1 MEQFEP
7 SSPLVASLEAMQL
20 LPPTCARPAWMG
32 FVPFQRRERQGP
44 WPQATAA
51 MVHVVKAS
59 QLSVASMAF
68 GVLPVKRHRGG
79 AGTHTGHAD
88 TQRLP
93 VPRLARA
100 PDRGRYW
107 AHARSRTS
115 RSPAPAPHILA
126 TTLTWHSSGSEGR
139 ERSHGNRRGTSTNV
153 HRPRVASRRP
163 AVRPHPFPF
172 LIDFAYPGYRR
183 PLWK

>member
-51 MVHVVKAS
+51 MVHVVKSS

-115 RSPAPAPHILA
+115 RSPAPAAPTSWLPH
-126 TTLTWHSSGSEGR
+126 
-139 ERSHGNRRGTSTNV
+139 SHGTRPDRKDVNVRTGIAGARPLTSTDHV
-153 HRPRVASRRP
+153 S
-163 AVRPHPFPF
+163 PHGGPQCARIPF
-172 LIDFAYPGYRR
+172 RS
-183 PLWK
+183 